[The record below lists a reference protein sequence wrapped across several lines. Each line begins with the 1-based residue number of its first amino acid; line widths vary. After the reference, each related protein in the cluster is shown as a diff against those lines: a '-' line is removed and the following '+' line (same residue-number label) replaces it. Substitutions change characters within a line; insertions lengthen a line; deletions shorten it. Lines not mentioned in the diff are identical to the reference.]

1 MTSRVNNFVAIF
13 VLNLFNLSADN
24 LASTRSQILLT
35 APWKRVKKTI
45 LISASDMTDWNM
57 NNALIT
63 NLVFVV
69 IKLLLKGSIL
79 LVGLGLTKIN
89 TTLNRWDKMNKN
101 TENKKLAWSEIV

>member
-1 MTSRVNNFVAIF
+1 MH
-13 VLNLFNLSADN
+13 
-24 LASTRSQILLT
+24 LL
-35 APWKRVKKTI
+35 
-45 LISASDMTDWNM
+45 
-57 NNALIT
+57 T

-101 TENKKLAWSEIV
+101 TEKKKLAWSKIVLVQKYLLFLQRF

>member
-1 MTSRVNNFVAIF
+1 MR
-13 VLNLFNLSADN
+13 
-24 LASTRSQILLT
+24 LL
-35 APWKRVKKTI
+35 
-45 LISASDMTDWNM
+45 
-57 NNALIT
+57 T